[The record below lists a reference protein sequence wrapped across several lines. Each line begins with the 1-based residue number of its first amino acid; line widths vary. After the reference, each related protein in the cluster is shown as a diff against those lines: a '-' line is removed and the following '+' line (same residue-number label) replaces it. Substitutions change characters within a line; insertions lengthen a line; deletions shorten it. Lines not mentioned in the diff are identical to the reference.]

1 MEIRASAELEF
12 PHRHMSGRS
21 SCGQVIRWA
30 VDECV
35 SELSLELEVGNLG
48 RGEVDERREPL
59 EYSGIE
65 EPVLKQGAGCRQ
77 RVEAVETSE
86 KWFGSGW
93 PERVQV
99 FAGFGISSD
108 GEVRESRA

>member
-35 SELSLELEVGNLG
+35 SEPSLELEVGDLG
-48 RGEVDERREPL
+48 NGEVDERREPL
-59 EYSGIE
+59 EYGGLE
-65 EPVLKQGAGCRQ
+65 ERVLKQGVDC
-77 RVEAVETSE
+77 
-86 KWFGSGW
+86 
-93 PERVQV
+93 
-99 FAGFGISSD
+99 
-108 GEVRESRA
+108 